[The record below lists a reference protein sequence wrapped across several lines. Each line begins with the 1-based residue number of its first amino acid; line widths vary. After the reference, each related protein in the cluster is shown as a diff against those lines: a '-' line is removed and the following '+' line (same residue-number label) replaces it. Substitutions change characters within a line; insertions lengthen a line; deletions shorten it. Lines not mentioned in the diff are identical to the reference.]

1 MATRKAITLV
11 GGLFQEVNTPTDKLD
26 FAGNSTADLSENT
39 NLYFTN
45 ARARGAVSITDA
57 GGLGSLAY
65 NNSTGV
71 VTYTGPSNSD
81 ITGILSVASGS
92 GLTFNAGTGE
102 FGTSAIPNS
111 QLAND
116 DITIGSTAVALG
128 ATASTIAGLTSLAST
143 TLVAG
148 AANAANAI
156 TLASGN
162 ITFEGSSADA
172 NETIL
177 TAANATGGDK
187 TLTLP
192 NETGTILTTASSI
205 ANSNLANSFV
215 RIGGTS
221 VSLGATQG
229 SFTGLTSLASTTLI
243 AGTANGVNSVTIESG
258 NITFEGSTAD
268 ANETILTAADAT
280 GSDKTITLP
289 NATGTVALLNTLS
302 VASGSGLTYN
312 SGTGEFSTNA
322 IPNSKLANSSV
333 TVGNTGIALG
343 GSATT
348 LTGLSSITSSAVV
361 TNDDGF
367 RVRDNSDNTKQLA
380 FECSGISTST
390 TRTLTIPN
398 ANGTIAT
405 QAYVTNAIAGISADI
420 TAVNAGDG
428 LTGGG
433 TSGAVTLN
441 VVGGTGI
448 TANADNIAIDATVAT
463 LAGSQTLTNKTLTSP
478 VLNGTLSGNA
488 FLDEDNFASDSAT
501 KVASQQS
508 IKAYVASQIA
518 GISADITAVNAG
530 TGLSGGGTS
539 GDVTLSIDNTVAT
552 LAGTQTLTNKT
563 LTSAVLTSPVLNTDL
578 SGTAFLDEDDFASD
592 SATKVA
598 SQQSIK
604 AYVASQ
610 IATVPQGD
618 ITAVTAGTGLSGG
631 GTSGAVTLNI
641 DSSVVATLTG
651 SQTLTNKTLNLAN
664 NTVSGTL
671 AQFNS
676 AVSNATLVST
686 TGSETLTN
694 KSLTAPVL
702 TGSSTSAGSIIFK
715 EDTDNGTNSVTLKGP
730 AATSDVTITLP
741 AETGTVLTTA
751 SSIGNSNLTNSSIT
765 IGGTGI
771 ALGGSASSFTGLSS
785 ITSNAVVTNDSGFR
799 IRNNTDNTKIG
810 AFSSASISAG
820 QTRTL
825 TFPDANGTIAT
836 QSYVTNAIAGI
847 SADITAVNAGTG
859 LTGGGTSGAVTLS
872 IDSSVAT
879 LTGSQT
885 LTNKTLTSAVLN
897 GTISGT
903 SIKDED
909 DMSSDSASHLATQQ
923 SIKAYVDNEIS
934 GISADI
940 TAVNAGTGLS
950 GGGTSGAVTLNIDS
964 TVATLTGSQ
973 TLTNKS
979 LTSPVITGSLS
990 GNAFLDED
998 NFASDSATKVASQQS
1013 IKAYIASQI
1022 ATVPQGDITAVTA
1035 GTGLSGGGTS
1045 GAVTL
1050 NIDGTVATLTG
1061 SQTLTNKT
1069 LTSAV
1074 LNGTISG
1081 TSIKD
1086 EDDMSS
1092 NSASHLATQQS
1103 IKAYVDTEIAGVPQG
1118 DITAVNSGTG
1128 LTGGGTTGS
1137 VTLNIDSTVAT
1148 LTGSQ
1153 TLTNKTIALGSNTVS
1168 GTLAQFN
1175 SAVSNATLVST
1186 TGSETL
1192 TNKTLTSAV
1201 LNGTISGTSIKD
1213 EDDMTSDS
1221 ASHLATQQSIKAY
1234 VDTEIAGVPQ
1244 GDITAVTAGAGLTG
1258 GGTTGSV
1265 TLNVVGGTGITANAN
1280 DIAID
1285 STVVTKTGSATL
1297 TNKTLTSAVLNGNI
1311 SGTSI
1316 KDEDDFTSNSATHL
1330 ATQQS
1335 IKAYV
1340 DTEIAGVPQGDIT
1353 AVTAG
1358 TGLSGGGTSGGVTLN
1373 IDSTVATLTGS
1384 QTLTNKTID
1393 VDNNTISN
1401 IEVDNLKS
1409 GVLDTDLSSVSGSD
1423 NTLASAKAI
1432 KAYVD
1437 ANTGGGLTA
1446 VNTGTGLSGGGSTGS
1461 LTLTIDSTVV
1471 TKTDTQTLTNKTLT
1485 SPTIS
1490 TPSITG
1496 DFTSTGNITI
1506 SNTEPQIFLTDTNNN
1521 SDFKIRVQNGVLL
1534 IEDTTN
1540 GNADRFQI
1548 GSSGVVDIFGN
1559 LNVGAGLDVTGNI
1572 TVTGTVDGVDI
1583 AARDTLFGALTS
1595 SSGVLTNGVLATTQS
1610 ASDNTTKVATTAYVT
1625 TAINNLING
1634 APAALDT
1641 LNELAAAMNDDAAF
1655 STTVTNSLATKMPLA
1670 GGQFTGNVTFSGNQ
1684 TVDGRDL
1691 SVDGAK
1697 LDGIESGATADQTA
1711 ADIKTLLNSNGLV
1724 NAQIDANAAIAGSKL
1739 QAAGLLN
1746 AGSMSAANFSK
1757 LAGIEAN
1764 ATADQTA
1771 SEIVSLIS
1779 GENIILGTI
1788 ASTGDSTFAG
1798 NITISS
1804 SDGGSAA
1811 APELDLYRISPS
1823 PADADYLGQIKFSGE
1838 SDDDSKEVYAKIT
1851 GKIGDASSGTED
1863 GIIEI
1868 AHRKNGSNNISA
1880 RFTSTDLKLINGT
1893 GLEVAGNISCDGT
1906 IDGRDVAADGTK
1918 LDGIESGATADQTK
1932 SDIDALG
1939 IAASTAATLATA
1951 RTIAGVSFDGSAN
1964 ISLNNN
1970 AITNGA
1976 GYITA
1981 TLTNEQV
1988 QDIVGGMVSG
1998 NTESGITVTYQDSD
2012 GTLDFAVATQ
2022 SDNNFTTTLLNKLNG
2037 IEAGATADQ
2046 SASEIKTA
2054 YESNSNT
2061 NAFTDALLSKLNGIA
2076 AGATNVTNNNQLT
2089 NGAGYITATLTNE
2102 QVQDIVGGMVSGNT
2116 ETGIAVTYQDADGTL
2131 DFVVATQSDNNFT
2144 TTLLNKLNGIEAGAT
2159 ADQTKSDIDALGI
2172 AASTASTLATA
2183 RTIAGVSFDGSANI
2197 SLNNANITN
2206 GAGYITQTLT
2216 NEQVQDIVGG
2226 MVTGNTESGITV
2238 TYQDADGT
2246 LDFAVASQTD
2256 NNFTNALLSKLNG
2269 IEAGAT
2275 ADQTASEILSLLS
2288 DQNITTTGNV
2298 NCKDIVL
2305 TDTTPGISFIDS
2317 NNNSDFRIIAD
2328 NGVLSFADTT
2338 NNANRINIQSDGHV
2352 DIVGNLDVGAGL
2364 DVTGNITVSGTVDG
2378 RDVATDGSKLDGIES
2393 GATADQ
2399 TKSDIDALGIAAST
2413 AATLATARTI
2423 GGVSFNGSANINLPG
2438 VNTSGNQDTSG
2449 TAAIAT
2455 TVTVADESSD
2465 TTCFPLFVT
2474 AATGNL
2480 APKSGTNL
2488 AFNSSSGVL
2497 TATGFAGAL
2506 TGNVTGN
2513 VSGSSGSTTGNAAT
2527 ATALQTARTI
2537 AGVSFDGTSN
2547 ISLNN
2552 ANITNG
2558 AGYITATLTNE
2569 QVQDI
2574 VGGMVTGN
2582 TESGITVT
2590 YQDADGTLDFAV
2602 ASQTDN
2608 NFTNALLS
2616 KLNGIESGATAD
2628 QTKSDIDAL
2637 GIAASTAAT
2646 LATARTIAGV
2656 SFDGSSNIS
2665 LNNANITNGAGYITA
2680 TLTQEQVEDFVGG
2693 MVSGNTETGITVTY
2707 DDSDGTL
2714 DFVVATQSD
2723 NNFTTALLNKL
2734 NGIETGADV
2743 TDATNVNAAG
2753 AVMNSD
2759 TSTAAMQFVVDEDN
2773 FSSNSATKV
2782 PTQQSVKAYVDA
2794 NAGGGT
2800 EFADNVFRV
2809 QDNSDSSKEL
2819 AFECSGISSS
2829 TTRTM
2834 TVPDSNGTIST
2845 EDFATAIA
2853 VALG

>member
-1285 STVVTKTGSATL
+1285 STV
-1297 TNKTLTSAVLNGNI
+1297 
-1311 SGTSI
+1311 
-1316 KDEDDFTSNSATHL
+1316 
-1330 ATQQS
+1330 
-1335 IKAYV
+1335 
-1340 DTEIAGVPQGDIT
+1340 
-1353 AVTAG
+1353 
-1358 TGLSGGGTSGGVTLN
+1358 
-1373 IDSTVATLTGS
+1373 ATLTGS

-1496 DFTSTGNITI
+1496 DFTSTGNLSI
-1506 SNTEPQIFLTDTNNN
+1506 SNTSPSLTLVDSNNN
-1521 SDFKIRVQNGVLL
+1521 PDYQI
-1534 IEDTTN
+1534 
-1540 GNADRFQI
+1540 GNANGTLRFRDTGAAANRMTI
-1548 GSSGVVDIFGN
+1548 TSSAVDINVN
-1559 LNVGAGLDVTGNI
+1559 LDANAGLDVTGNI

-1739 QAAGLLN
+1739 QAAGLVN
-1746 AGSMSAANFSK
+1746 AGSMSAANFNK

-1764 ATADQTA
+1764 ATADMTA
-1771 SEIVSLIS
+1771 TEILAAIS
-1779 GENIILGTI
+1779 GENIILGEI
-1788 ASTGDSTFAG
+1788 ASTGNSSFAG
-1798 NITISS
+1798 NVTLSS
-1804 SDGGSAA
+1804 SDGGSSA
-1811 APELDLYRISPS
+1811 APELDLYRVSPS
-1823 PADADYLGQIKFSGE
+1823 PADADYLGQIKFTGE
-1838 SDDDSKEVYAKIT
+1838 SDDGSKEVYAKIT

-1863 GIIEI
+1863 GILEI
-1868 AHRKNGSNNISA
+1868 AHRKAGSNNISA

-1893 GLEVAGNISCDGT
+1893 GLEVAGNTTVTGDIETNSILKVSSAEPRIRLIDSNNNPNYSIYNQNGAFKIYDETNTADRFVVNTDGHVDVT
-1906 IDGRDVAADGTK
+1906 GNLDVGSGVDVTGNITVSGTVDGRDVATDGSK
-1918 LDGIESGATADQTK
+1918 LDGIES
-1932 SDIDALG
+1932 
-1939 IAASTAATLATA
+1939 
-1951 RTIAGVSFDGSAN
+1951 
-1964 ISLNNN
+1964 
-1970 AITNGA
+1970 
-1976 GYITA
+1976 
-1981 TLTNEQV
+1981 
-1988 QDIVGGMVSG
+1988 
-1998 NTESGITVTYQDSD
+1998 
-2012 GTLDFAVATQ
+2012 
-2022 SDNNFTTTLLNKLNG
+2022 
-2037 IEAGATADQ
+2037 GATADQ

-2172 AASTASTLATA
+2172 AASTAATLATA

-2288 DQNITTTGNV
+2288 DQNITTTGTLNS
-2298 NCKDIVL
+2298 KDITL
-2305 TDTTPGISFIDS
+2305 TDTTPSIFFVDS
-2317 NNNSDFRIIAD
+2317 SANPDYEIQNAD
-2328 NGVLSFADTT
+2328 GVLKIRDTT
-2338 NNANRINIQSDGHV
+2338 NSATRFAVNTDGHI
-2352 DIVGNLDVGAGL
+2352 DIAGNLDANGGV
-2364 DVTGNITVSGTVDG
+2364 DVTGNITVTGTVDG

-2616 KLNGIESGATAD
+2616 KLNGIEAGATAD